1 MNSQYIA
8 KVAEEIIKVR
18 GISQPEDIDLK
29 AIAKTLFA
37 YIEELPLV
45 GCEARI
51 IGNNRTATISINSR
65 SIYERKRFSLGHEL
79 GHWQLHKGI
88 NFSCRDEDIGCSFSN
103 SKSKEREADQFS
115 ANLLMPGFIF
125 NPLAKSFKHIDF
137 DSIEKLAKRF
147 KTSFLATAIRFID
160 SNDVPAMIV
169 CHDRRKRVWFKASND
184 IPSRWFP
191 QDTLDEYSF
200 AYDILFKGESKD
212 EKQQLV
218 SASSWFDCKGGDEYE
233 ILEQSKPYGEDMVLT
248 ILEFHD
254 VDMLSEY
261 YEKQKDIYNMRW
273 K

>member
-1 MNSQYIA
+1 MNNQNIA
-8 KVAEEIIKVR
+8 KIAEEIIQVR
-18 GISQPEDIDLK
+18 GISHPEDIDLK

-37 YIEELPLV
+37 DIEELPLV

-51 IGNNRTATISINSR
+51 IGNNKTATISINSN

-88 NFSCRDEDIGCSFSN
+88 NFSCRDEDIGNSFNN
-103 SKSKEREADQFS
+103 SKSKEREADEFS

-125 NPLAKSFKHIDF
+125 NPFAKTFRHIDF
-137 DSIEKLAKRF
+137 ESIEKLAKKF

-160 SNDVPAMIV
+160 SNTVPAMII
-169 CHDRRKRVWFKASND
+169 CHDRRKRVWFKASSD

-200 AYDILFKGESKD
+200 AYDILFKGEIKI
-212 EKQQLV
+212 EKQQTV
-218 SASSWFDCKGGDEYE
+218 SASSWFDCKGGTEYE
-233 ILEQSKPYGEDMVLT
+233 ILEQSKPYGKDRVLT
-248 ILEFHD
+248 ILEFRD

-261 YEKQKDIYNMRW
+261 PEREKDLYRMRW